1 MQQPP
6 DAKAWLPT
14 RRGFSV
20 VGAQDSRP
28 DVEQRASVP
37 GDSVERMN
45 GIDVLTEGFG
55 RLDDLVRT
63 AVSGLDERQLAERIG
78 PQANTVAWLVW
89 HLAREQDAQ
98 IAALVD
104 AAEVWTADGWADRF
118 ALPLDPA
125 DNGYGNTPDQVAE
138 VRASAELLIGY
149 ADAATAASVV
159 YVSGLTDDQLDEVID
174 PGWDPPVTR
183 GVRLVSVLDDAIQH
197 AGQAAFVR
205 GVLLSA

>member
-1 MQQPP
+1 MRAQV
-6 DAKAWLPT
+6 
-14 RRGFSV
+14 GGHSV
-20 VGAQDSRP
+20 AG
-28 DVEQRASVP
+28 
-37 GDSVERMN
+37 MN

-63 AVSGLDERQLAERIG
+63 AVSGLGEAQLAERIG

-98 IAALVD
+98 IAELSGTD
-104 AAEVWTADGWADRF
+104 EVWVADGWADRF
-118 ALPLDPA
+118 ALPLDSS
-125 DNGYGNTPDQVAE
+125 DNGYGNSPQQVAA
-138 VRASAELLIGY
+138 VRAPAELLVGY
-149 ADAATAASVV
+149 AQAATAASIG
-159 YVSGLTDDQLDEVID
+159 YVSGLTDEQLDDVID

>member
-1 MQQPP
+1 M
-6 DAKAWLPT
+6 
-14 RRGFSV
+14 
-20 VGAQDSRP
+20 
-28 DVEQRASVP
+28 P

-98 IAALVD
+98 IAALD
-104 AAEVWTADGWADRF
+104 DTAEVWTADGWADRF

-125 DNGYGNTPDQVAE
+125 DNGYGNTPAQVAE

-149 ADAATAASVV
+149 ADAATAASVA
-159 YVSGLTDDQLDEVID
+159 YVSGLTDDRLDEVID

>member
-1 MQQPP
+1 
-6 DAKAWLPT
+6 
-14 RRGFSV
+14 
-20 VGAQDSRP
+20 
-28 DVEQRASVP
+28 
-37 GDSVERMN
+37 MN

-63 AVSGLDERQLAERIG
+63 AVSGLGDQQLTERIG

-98 IAALVD
+98 VAALRGTE
-104 AAEVWTADGWADRF
+104 EVWTAEGWADRF
-118 ALPLDPA
+118 GLPLDPA
-125 DNGYGNTPDQVAE
+125 DNGYGNTTQQVAA
-138 VRASAELLIGY
+138 VRAPAELLIGY
-149 ADAATAASVV
+149 AHAATAASIA
-159 YVSGLTDDQLDEVID
+159 YLGTLTDDQLDEVID

-183 GVRLVSVLDDAIQH
+183 GVRLVSVLDDAVQH